1 MTAAVA
7 VIATLAVLA
16 AVLFI
21 LGVAG
26 GYCLSKYHHKLP
38 CCMTL
43 RSSELDE
50 VLVTPFDT
58 KQIQTKTAA
67 DGKQRIAISAS
78 TTQSVESNGAVFS
91 TGIAAHN
98 FGRTASI
105 ELGDIYR
112 TASAISVF
120 LEEADARPFINRL
133 MSMPVMN
140 SDGLANRPVIDAC
153 TINPNIEVSMDEID
167 LAEQIGKGGF
177 GAVYK
182 GTWRGAPV
190 AVKYAVCNV
199 QDVDSIEGAIREVVL
214 SKKMSHPNVVQTY
227 AWTVLDGST
236 SAAAKQG
243 PDSQRGLLQRAL
255 QGANSQDDLSVTPR
269 GGSTPIAREPS
280 EGPPRRRNRR
290 SSMGPELLTGHA
302 PRHRRSSLGPG
313 QMEYSGSVMRELF
326 SHGCSSFEQNR
337 PSQAGPGVRRSASTT
352 MGPPRG
358 RLLRERS
365 RLSVLTDAGSSEASP
380 KGNGSSW
387 EQELLQLQIASS
399 ALINPLGNT
408 ESAPIADPRIIAEV
422 THHVEQART
431 DSPTDTSS
439 KIASPSGSENR
450 SRRGSLDLQEP
461 AGDAGQNS
469 AGAPHS
475 SSGNVAGDVTR
486 GYRSAAS
493 PFFAAAQRFLSLAAP
508 AAERP
513 LRAPPPPLLTAFA
526 IPSVEEDS
534 GSPVF
539 AGLAL
544 QRQTEAVEITALQ
557 SSSSSLNSSPTLPY
571 HPLTI
576 PLSPQTTAKGFVTA
590 DSFKHEPGHTLLDC
604 TDPTPKNSLDLD
616 DPNLKSRLAQL
627 LPHFPLLPSKPVK
640 RNLSNQMG
648 SLESLSE
655 VPDGDD
661 NGSGLRANQQ
671 LSPPGPSSG
680 KRDSSDEGTS
690 EAKTTR
696 SQAAP
701 TAARTRLRLSETGSV
716 CERQGSQT
724 GSFGVSGSHYASMT
738 AVGSNGDSSTSG
750 ASRTTSRVQ
759 SQETR
764 RGGTLGLR
772 RELSS
777 RNVSEY
783 ELDRVHVETSAA
795 SFTSFNSEE
804 GFGSPAAHRNKD
816 RPNVFDMDDN
826 DLKGQDTVIV
836 VVMEFCDL
844 GSLMRAVNKK
854 AFKPHGKW
862 SYHTTYRALLRT
874 AQEIAKGM
882 DYIHSFGIIH
892 GDLKL
897 GNVLLKT
904 HRVDRRGYVAK
915 VSDFGLSRPLQESE
929 EDVPAGNHVGT
940 IMYTAPETFRD
951 CRLTKPGD
959 VYAFGIMSKF
969 SWMPIG
975 LALQHWMIDNT
986 WLHGHCA

>member
-1 MTAAVA
+1 MTTAVA
-7 VIATLAVLA
+7 VIATLAVSA

-26 GYCLSKYHHKLP
+26 GFCLSKYHHKLP

-50 VLVTPFDT
+50 VLVTPFET
-58 KQIQTKTAA
+58 KQFQTKTAA

-78 TTQSVESNGAVFS
+78 TTQSVESNGAVS
-91 TGIAAHN
+91 NAGIAAHN

-120 LEEADARPFINRL
+120 LEEENARPFINRL

-190 AVKYAVCNV
+190 AVKYAVCNI
-199 QDVDSIEGAIREVVL
+199 QDADSIEGAIREVVL

-236 SAAAKQG
+236 SAAAQQD

-255 QGANSQDDLSVTPR
+255 QGANSPDELSVTPR
-269 GGSTPIAREPS
+269 GGSTPTARELS
-280 EGPPRRRNRR
+280 EGAPRRRNRR
-290 SSMGPELLTGHA
+290 NSMGPDLLPGHA

-313 QMEYSGSVMRELF
+313 RMEYSDGVSGGFF
-326 SHGCSSFEQNR
+326 SHGCRTFEQNR
-337 PSQAGPGVRRSASTT
+337 PAQARPGVRRSASTN

-365 RLSVLTDAGSSEASP
+365 RLSISGSSEASSQ
-380 KGNGSSW
+380 GNGSSW

-422 THHVEQART
+422 THQSEQART
-431 DSPTDTSS
+431 GSPSNTSGG
-439 KIASPSGSENR
+439 IASPSGSENR
-450 SRRGSLDLQEP
+450 SRRGSLVLQEP
-461 AGDAGQNS
+461 AGDAGQPAGQNS
-469 AGAPHS
+469 AGAPHA
-475 SSGNVAGDVTR
+475 SSGSVAGDVMR
-486 GYRSAAS
+486 GH
-493 PFFAAAQRFLSLAAP
+493 
-508 AAERP
+508 RP
-513 LRAPPPPLLTAFA
+513 
-526 IPSVEEDS
+526 
-534 GSPVF
+534 
-539 AGLAL
+539 
-544 QRQTEAVEITALQ
+544 
-557 SSSSSLNSSPTLPY
+557 
-571 HPLTI
+571 
-576 PLSPQTTAKGFVTA
+576 
-590 DSFKHEPGHTLLDC
+590 
-604 TDPTPKNSLDLD
+604 
-616 DPNLKSRLAQL
+616 
-627 LPHFPLLPSKPVK
+627 
-640 RNLSNQMG
+640 
-648 SLESLSE
+648 
-655 VPDGDD
+655 
-661 NGSGLRANQQ
+661 RANQQ
-671 LSPPGPSSG
+671 FSPPSNG
-680 KRDSSDEGTS
+680 KGDSSDEGTS

-701 TAARTRLRLSETGSV
+701 TAARTRLRSSETGCV
-716 CERQGSQT
+716 CEKQGSQT
-724 GSFGVSGSHYASMT
+724 GSFGVSGSRHASVT

-750 ASRTTSRVQ
+750 VSRTTSRVH

-772 RELSS
+772 RELPS
-777 RNVSEY
+777 RNVSESDL
-783 ELDRVHVETSAA
+783 ERLHLETSGA

-940 IMYTAPETFRD
+940 IMYTAPEIFRD

-959 VYAFGIMSKF
+959 VYAFGIMMWEMFYCESAYE
-969 SWMPIG
+969 G
-975 LALQHWMIDNT
+975 LMEAQICVGVCDGSLRPQFNDTCPLPYQKLAKQCWAKNPEDRPSFQQLVAILTEIEVEVNPRGLFHTLSYEFVWKRMT
-986 WLHGHCA
+986 G

>member
-1 MTAAVA
+1 MTTAVA
-7 VIATLAVLA
+7 VIATLAVSA

-26 GYCLSKYHHKLP
+26 GFCLSKYHHKLP

-50 VLVTPFDT
+50 VLVTPFET
-58 KQIQTKTAA
+58 KQFQTKTAA

-78 TTQSVESNGAVFS
+78 TTQSVESNGAVS
-91 TGIAAHN
+91 NAGIAAHN

-120 LEEADARPFINRL
+120 LEEENARPFINRL

-190 AVKYAVCNV
+190 AVKYAVCNI
-199 QDVDSIEGAIREVVL
+199 QDADSIEGAIREVVL

-236 SAAAKQG
+236 SAAAQQD

-255 QGANSQDDLSVTPR
+255 QGANSPDELSVTPR
-269 GGSTPIAREPS
+269 GGSTPTARELS
-280 EGPPRRRNRR
+280 EGAPRRRNRR
-290 SSMGPELLTGHA
+290 NSMGPDLLPGHA

-313 QMEYSGSVMRELF
+313 RMEYSDGVSGGFF
-326 SHGCSSFEQNR
+326 SHGCRTFEQNR
-337 PSQAGPGVRRSASTT
+337 PAQARPGVRRSASTN

-365 RLSVLTDAGSSEASP
+365 RLSISGSSEASSQ
-380 KGNGSSW
+380 GNGSSW

-422 THHVEQART
+422 THQSEQART
-431 DSPTDTSS
+431 GSPSNTSGG
-439 KIASPSGSENR
+439 IASPSGSENR
-450 SRRGSLDLQEP
+450 SRRGSLVLQEP
-461 AGDAGQNS
+461 AGDAGQPAGQNS
-469 AGAPHS
+469 AGAPHA
-475 SSGNVAGDVTR
+475 SSGSVAGDVMR
-486 GYRSAAS
+486 GHRSVAS
-493 PFFAAAQRFLSLAAP
+493 PFFAAAQQFLTPAAP
-508 AAERP
+508 AEQRP
-513 LRAPPPPLLTAFA
+513 LRAASPPLLTAFA
-526 IPSVEEDS
+526 RPGAEEDA
-534 GSPVF
+534 GSPVYS
-539 AGLAL
+539 GLAL
-544 QRQTEAVEITALQ
+544 QRQTEGVEIILPQ
-557 SSSSSLNSSPTLPY
+557 SSSSSLNSSPTLPC
-571 HPLTI
+571 HPLTTI

-616 DPNLKSRLAQL
+616 DPNLKNCLAQL

-640 RNLSNQMG
+640 RNLSCQMC

-661 NGSGLRANQQ
+661 HGSRPRANQQ
-671 LSPPGPSSG
+671 FSPPSNG
-680 KRDSSDEGTS
+680 KGDSSDEGTS

-701 TAARTRLRLSETGSV
+701 TAARTRLRSSETGCV
-716 CERQGSQT
+716 CEKQGSQT
-724 GSFGVSGSHYASMT
+724 GSFGVSGSRHASVT

-750 ASRTTSRVQ
+750 VSRTTSRVH

-772 RELSS
+772 RELPS
-777 RNVSEY
+777 RNVSESDL
-783 ELDRVHVETSAA
+783 ERLHLETSGA

-940 IMYTAPETFRD
+940 IMYTAPEIFRD

-959 VYAFGIMSKF
+959 VYAFGIMSK
-969 SWMPIG
+969 SYARTCTV
-975 LALQHWMIDNT
+975 ALVDWQP
-986 WLHGHCA
+986 LVA